1 VSDFRSNPMPSPDG
15 MSIAKDAF
23 KKAWS
28 IYAKALEPVTSRVA
42 SPIGQAVTFDMYGFW
57 ITWHLLGGFEG
68 LQKSPQE
75 GGLGMSRS
83 AVYRRIQM
91 FRKATGKHPDEF
103 TLPGV
108 SINVQEFLQFLAKSD
123 TPKK

>member
-1 VSDFRSNPMPSPDG
+1 MPSPDG

-23 KKAWS
+23 KKAWL
-28 IYAKALEPVTSRVA
+28 IYAKALEPVSSKVA
-42 SPIGQAVTFDMYGFW
+42 NPLGQAVTFDMYGFW

-68 LQKSPQE
+68 LQKSPQA

-91 FRKATGKHPDEF
+91 FRKVTGKHPDEF
-103 TLPGV
+103 KLAGV
-108 SINVQEFLQFLAKSD
+108 TINVDEYLKSLAKDDS
-123 TPKK
+123 PKNQ

>member
-1 VSDFRSNPMPSPDG
+1 MPSPDG